1 MIRAVPVQARAKKRY
16 ETILDAARAHYNEVG
31 RDRFNLD
38 TVADAAGCSVATI
51 YRYFEDRVSLLEAA
65 VPETERPE
73 DLLEKIRE
81 ISRSDDTPSAKWL
94 QTEKIISAR

>member
-16 ETILDAARAHYNEVG
+16 ETILDAARAHYGEVG

-38 TVADAAGCSVATI
+38 TVAEAAGCSVATI
-51 YRYFEDRVSLLEAA
+51 YRYFEDRVSLLEVA

-73 DLLEKIRE
+73 DILEKIRD
-81 ISRSDDTPSAKWL
+81 IARTDDTPTSKWS
-94 QTEKIISAR
+94 QTEKLISAS

>member
-16 ETILDAARAHYNEVG
+16 EAILAAAREHYTDVG

-38 TVADAAGCSVATI
+38 TVAELAGCSVATI
-51 YRYFEDRVSLLEAA
+51 YRYFEDRMSLLEVA

-73 DLLEKIRE
+73 DILEKIRDIARTDE
-81 ISRSDDTPSAKWL
+81 TPSAKWRA
-94 QTEKIISAR
+94 TEKLI